1 MLIAVGEG
9 SWSRAEKRREVNIEV
24 EMPEKQA
31 GWRSKEKGTA
41 ASSGEGSHFENY
53 IPDTASVRGM
63 TERL

>member
-41 ASSGEGSHFENY
+41 ASSGATLKITFL
-53 IPDTASVRGM
+53 TQ
-63 TERL
+63 RLFAG